1 MANKT
6 SKADDGAVRGVMLA
20 YLVLV
25 LHVGLI
31 ALLGILVLFFRGIV
45 NYMLWIF
52 IGGAIVITLSG
63 WLFYRRMR
71 REGKS
76 LRDILRSPDFHGRSV
91 EISLLGGFAS
101 MKIGDTGG
109 SAPQVDTRV
118 SGPTRQLE
126 DAATQRV
133 RELSEL
139 ARLLEKDL
147 ITPEEYETA
156 KQQLLRP

>member
-1 MANKT
+1 MNNRKT
-6 SKADDGAVRGVMLA
+6 TTDDGTVRGVLLA

-25 LHVGLI
+25 LHVALI

-52 IGGAIVITLSG
+52 IGGAVVVAISA
-63 WLFYRRMR
+63 WMFYRRMK

-76 LRDILRSPDFHGRSV
+76 LREMLRSSDFRGRSV

-101 MKIGDTGG
+101 MKIGDAGK
-109 SAPQVDTRV
+109 PEVLETRAA
-118 SGPTRQLE
+118 GPSRQLE
-126 DAATQRV
+126 DGSTQRI

-139 ARLLEKDL
+139 ARLLEKEL
-147 ITPEEYETA
+147 ITHEEYESA